1 MCAYFGRHCFYT
13 TIVILISIHS
23 TKKLTNNVCFSDAYR
38 IYIPSPT
45 LPGNY
50 CLAFHYHMFGFH
62 IRELQV
68 FRETNGDG
76 QPETI
81 WRKSKEQGNFWLFA
95 QLTVNIN
102 IDEKVRQAFAAVYK
116 KPFNMCPVNSA
127 RTFRQP
133 STQRRHFGAANL
145 RVYWN
150 RRDQMQ
156 RLH

>member
-38 IYIPSPT
+38 IYIPSPS

-68 FRETNGDG
+68 FRETTGEAK
-76 QPETI
+76 PETI
-81 WRKSKEQGNFWLFA
+81 LPKTKEQGNVLLFA
-95 QLTVNIN
+95 ELTVNI
-102 IDEKVRQAFAAVYK
+102 DSHQKVRQPFSDVYMNKKSCNKLCAF
-116 KPFNMCPVNSA
+116 CLS
-127 RTFRQP
+127 P
-133 STQRRHFGAANL
+133 SHSER
-145 RVYWN
+145 
-150 RRDQMQ
+150 
-156 RLH
+156 